1 MRTAP
6 AKSWRRSSLTNFDKY
21 REAYQCACKIGEY
34 ISRKYHYQL
43 MDEERM
49 YLTIHIRLVVSKG
62 SQMPPENP
70 ETKGGPNP

>member
-1 MRTAP
+1 
-6 AKSWRRSSLTNFDKY
+6 
-21 REAYQCACKIGEY
+21 
-34 ISRKYHYQL
+34 

-62 SQMPPENP
+62 SKMPPENP